1 MLTLL
6 MTETFLQPG
15 WQICKRL
22 ERPRDTVG
30 TATFYLVGEPDA
42 LGFFESVA
50 LAGLEDCWIRLPA
63 PAQRHFFGKVLFG
76 NKAIKVSNDGKVT
89 VFWTV
94 AFGRDFERVELRYDQ
109 FRRLFHSDNHPECV
123 WKGWV

>member
-1 MLTLL
+1 MQNQ
-6 MTETFLQPG
+6 FLQPG

-30 TATFYLVGEPDA
+30 TATHYLTGQADA
-42 LGFFESVA
+42 LGFFEAVA
-50 LAGLEDCWIRLPA
+50 LASLEDNWIRLPA

-94 AFGRDFERVELRYDQ
+94 AFGRDYESIDLRYDQ
-109 FRRLFHSDNHPECV
+109 CNARFYQDKNPDYIWR
-123 WKGWV
+123 G